1 MGRVPAA
8 GARLRK
14 RRVIRIGRPP
24 RERAGEV
31 DARILNAAHRVFLE
45 RGLAGASIED
55 IAELAR
61 AGKPTIYARFPGKEA
76 LFTAVVMRNVA
87 TNIARFENYV
97 PSGSSIE
104 ERLASLGA
112 AVLHWLLV
120 GDTVGLMR
128 LSISEARRFP
138 DLARSVHRMARGRG
152 LEAVGRLLAEA
163 AQSAELGNLPAFAPQ
178 RLATTAEIFV
188 DLVVLPLLLRALHG
202 EKLNSLCAEIE
213 PHVARSVAFFIAA
226 CRDGGN

>member
-1 MGRVPAA
+1 METISGNETRFRGRRA
-8 GARLRK
+8 GRT
-14 RRVIRIGRPP
+14 GRPP
-24 RERAGEV
+24 RQLAGEV
-31 DARILNAAHRVFLE
+31 DARILDAARRVFLE
-45 RGLAGASIED
+45 RGLAGASIDD

-128 LSISEARRFP
+128 LSISE
-138 DLARSVHRMARGRG
+138 
-152 LEAVGRLLAEA
+152 
-163 AQSAELGNLPAFAPQ
+163 
-178 RLATTAEIFV
+178 
-188 DLVVLPLLLRALHG
+188 
-202 EKLNSLCAEIE
+202 
-213 PHVARSVAFFIAA
+213 
-226 CRDGGN
+226 